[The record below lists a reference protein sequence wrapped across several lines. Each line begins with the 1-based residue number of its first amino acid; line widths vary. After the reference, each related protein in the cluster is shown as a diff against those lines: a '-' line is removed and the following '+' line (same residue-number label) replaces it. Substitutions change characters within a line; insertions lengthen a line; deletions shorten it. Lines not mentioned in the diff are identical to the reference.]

1 MAERIDALV
10 NHRKPFVVTEE
21 YFGPDR
27 RNAKARADDPGTV
40 EVPNALR
47 ARVEKRPALGPN
59 SRMIES
65 SMGRL
70 RRVKVRNVARRI
82 LAIADILYK
91 ALEDPSL
98 PEWIDRELAQI
109 LKSGCTFHEAISPR
123 EVAQSGVFCDS
134 VIKVA
139 NTIRVEAP
147 AEKNLELLEHS
158 ALALRVA
165 AQLGGDSGVA
175 ASEISSAVSGAGA
188 KTDELVKLVFD

>member
-1 MAERIDALV
+1 MILFSWNSASDMVQKAL
-10 NHRKPFVVTEE
+10 NTGTDQIQEWPIT
-21 YFGPDR
+21 
-27 RNAKARADDPGTV
+27 DDPGTV

-47 ARVEKRPALGPN
+47 DRVEKRPALGPN
-59 SRMIES
+59 SHMIES
-65 SMGRL
+65 SMGKL

-82 LAIADILYK
+82 WAIADILYK

-109 LKSGCTFHEAISPR
+109 LKSGRTFHEDISPR
-123 EVAQSGVFCDS
+123 EVAHLGAFCDS

-139 NTIRVEAP
+139 NTICVERA
-147 AEKNLELLEHS
+147 
-158 ALALRVA
+158 A

-188 KTDELVKLVFD
+188 KTDELVNLVVG

>member
-1 MAERIDALV
+1 
-10 NHRKPFVVTEE
+10 
-21 YFGPDR
+21 
-27 RNAKARADDPGTV
+27 
-40 EVPNALR
+40 
-47 ARVEKRPALGPN
+47 
-59 SRMIES
+59 
-65 SMGRL
+65 MGKL

-82 LAIADILYK
+82 WAIADILYK

-109 LKSGCTFHEAISPR
+109 LKSGRTFHEAISPR

-139 NTIRVEAP
+139 NTIRVEGP
-147 AEKNLELLEHS
+147 AEKNLELLEQS

-188 KTDELVKLVFD
+188 KEDELVKSVVG